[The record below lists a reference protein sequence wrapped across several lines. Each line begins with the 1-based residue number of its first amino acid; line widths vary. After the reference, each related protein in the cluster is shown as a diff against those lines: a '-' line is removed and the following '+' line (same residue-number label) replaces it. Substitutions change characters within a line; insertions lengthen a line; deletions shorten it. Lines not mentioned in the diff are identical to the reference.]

1 MPSQNFFKIKKE
13 AMDIVNRANDI
24 RMIDMEVSLAHDS
37 YEKAKKELEKVA
49 LYILENRKKL
59 KKGLGIFEGIIIDS
73 ALDKAI
79 SEMWFQATE
88 EFYGIVEV
96 RYSDIIKIFEN
107 GSKKSDTK

>member
-13 AMDIVNRANDI
+13 AIEIVNRADDI
-24 RMIDMEVSLAHDS
+24 RMIDMEVNLVHDS

-59 KKGLGIFEGIIIDS
+59 KKGLGVFEENIIDS

-79 SEMWFQATE
+79 SEMWFHAQE
-88 EFYGIVEV
+88 EFYGMVEQ
-96 RYSDIIKIFEN
+96 RYSDIIKIFDN

>member
-1 MPSQNFFKIKKE
+1 MPSGTFFSTKKK
-13 AMDIVNRANDI
+13 AMEIINLSNDI
-24 RMIDMEVSLAHDS
+24 RMIDMEVNLVQDS

-59 KKGLGIFEGIIIDS
+59 KKGLGVFEENIIDS

-79 SEMWFQATE
+79 SEMWFQAQE
-88 EFYGIVEV
+88 EFYGMVEK
-96 RYSDIIKIFEN
+96 RYSDIIKIFDN